1 MNTKEKSLCQ
11 SNGRPCI
18 FITGASSGIGRAT
31 AELFAQKG
39 WFVGIC
45 GRNSIELKKTFTSLG
60 KDNVISFAFDIR
72 DRNKWDE
79 AVEQFGHATNQR
91 MDVLFNNA
99 GIGTMG
105 DFLDI
110 PEVDAITSVDVNLT
124 AMIQGIYA
132 SLPMLKTTADKEG
145 KAHII
150 NNSSIAGMMPMPGG
164 AVYCA
169 TKFGVRGLSESLNI
183 EFAKDKIKV
192 VAIMPYFTD
201 TGILKPALLYP

>member
-1 MNTKEKSLCQ
+1 MNTKEKSPCQ

-110 PEVDAITSVDVNLT
+110 PEVDAITSIDF
-124 AMIQGIYA
+124 
-132 SLPMLKTTADKEG
+132 
-145 KAHII
+145 I
-150 NNSSIAGMMPMPGG
+150 NRCCPDESIGQSG
-164 AVYCA
+164 
-169 TKFGVRGLSESLNI
+169 GVRHQ
-183 EFAKDKIKV
+183 FAHREV
-192 VAIMPYFTD
+192 VRGVFGSWVVGVAANQHLQVTQRGQV
-201 TGILKPALLYP
+201 T